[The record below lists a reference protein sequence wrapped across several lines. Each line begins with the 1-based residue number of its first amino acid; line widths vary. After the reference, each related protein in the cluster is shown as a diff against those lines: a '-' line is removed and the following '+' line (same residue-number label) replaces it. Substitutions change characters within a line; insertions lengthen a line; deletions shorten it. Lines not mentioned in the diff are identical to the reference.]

1 LYDFRLLLEP
11 EAARRAALRISEENL
26 GKLRRTA
33 GSMATLSNSR
43 QRQSYS
49 GFARLDAHFH
59 DQIMDIAGNA
69 LIRDTLA
76 HLHTHFH
83 IFRLM
88 YHARITEEA
97 LGEHEA
103 LLRALAAGD
112 EVGAEQAMRTHIKRS
127 RERLLMAFA

>member
-1 LYDFRLLLEP
+1 M
-11 EAARRAALRISEENL
+11 
-26 GKLRRTA
+26 G
-33 GSMATLSNSR
+33 TLSNSR

-59 DQIMDIAGNA
+59 DQIMEIAGNT

-97 LGEHEA
+97 LSEHETLSGGA
-103 LLRALAAGD
+103 LGRRRSWGGARHARAYRALAPASFAG
-112 EVGAEQAMRTHIKRS
+112 VRMMYSAP
-127 RERLLMAFA
+127 RLELRCCSSGLGGCDAAG